1 VIEFLHSSAVYAW
14 EMLVE
19 AAPYIWLGFLAAGIL
34 HAFVPQ
40 QWIMSQLG
48 GRGHGSV
55 WKAALLGVPIPL
67 CSCGVIPAAVGLR
80 KRGAGRGATLSFL
93 ISTPETSADSIALTW
108 ALLGPVWAIVRPV
121 AAVFVAVFTGTIA
134 NLLPDRSMPEPEVE
148 SCGCGCGS
156 EQKATGDRKRVRHA
170 WRFVFKE
177 LVPDIGGWLLLGIA
191 LSGILLALL
200 PEQFLENLPGGAGVQ
215 MLVALI
221 VGVPLYICAAAS
233 TPLAAALLL
242 KGLAPGAAL
251 VLLLAGPATNLASAL
266 VVSRQLGK
274 AGTAVYFGGVAL
286 GSLAAGAVVQALAPG
301 WRLGDIRVHD
311 DVLPLWLAVLSA
323 VALLAAILVPW
334 LMRKLRP
341 KPPVDSG
348 LQAEDQAPATHR
360 ARQP

>member
-1 VIEFLHSSAVYAW
+1 VIEFLQSSALQAW
-14 EMLVE
+14 GMLVE
-19 AAPYIWLGFLAAGIL
+19 AAPYIWLGFLAAGLL

-108 ALLGPVWAIVRPV
+108 ALLGPVWAVVRPV
-121 AAVFVAVFTGTIA
+121 AAVLVAVVTGTVA
-134 NLLPDRSMPEPEVE
+134 NLLPDAAVSSPEPVA
-148 SCGCGCGS
+148 CGCGCESVPKPAAKQRRLG
-156 EQKATGDRKRVRHA
+156 RA

-215 MLVALI
+215 MLLALI

-266 VVSRQLGK
+266 VVSRQMGR

-286 GSLAAGAVVQALAPG
+286 GSLAAGAVIQALAPG
-301 WRLGDIRVHD
+301 WQLGDIHIHD
-311 DVLPLWLAVLSA
+311 DVLPVWLSVVSA
-323 VALLAAILVPW
+323 VILLIVIVLPW
-334 LMRKLRP
+334 LRRKLRW

-348 LQAEDQAPATHR
+348 LQAQAPATQR
-360 ARQP
+360 SRKS

>member
-1 VIEFLHSSAVYAW
+1 MA
-14 EMLVE
+14 
-19 AAPYIWLGFLAAGIL
+19 
-34 HAFVPQ
+34 
-40 QWIMSQLG
+40 QLG

-55 WKAALLGVPIPL
+55 WKAALLGVPVPL

-108 ALLGPVWAIVRPV
+108 ALLGPLWAVVRPV
-121 AAVFVAVFTGTIA
+121 AAVLVAVVTGTIA
-134 NLLPDRSMPEPEVE
+134 NLLPDPPVPTPEPAA
-148 SCGCGCGS
+148 CGCGCESKPTPAG
-156 EQKATGDRKRVRHA
+156 KPRRLGRA
-170 WRFVFKE
+170 WRFVFRE

-200 PEQFLENLPGGAGVQ
+200 PEQFLENLPGGAGMQ
-215 MLVALI
+215 MLLALI

-286 GSLAAGAVVQALAPG
+286 GSLAAGAAVQALAPG
-301 WRLGDIRVHD
+301 WRLGDIHVHG
-311 DVLPLWLAVLSA
+311 DVLPLWLSVLAAGS
-323 VALLAAILVPW
+323 LLAVIVLPW
-334 LMRKLRP
+334 LVRKLRR
-341 KPPVDSG
+341 KPPLGSG
-348 LQAEDQAPATHR
+348 LQAQAQAPAAQR
-360 ARQP
+360 SRQS